1 MMNANFIVIAAAEAH
16 TAAEGANPISEL
28 AGEFGV
34 EWEFLIA
41 QIINFCIV
49 AFLLYRFAFKPIL
62 ATIDQRQEKIAD
74 GLQYAEE
81 MKVKLAE
88 AEKKEAETLKK
99 AQEEAQ
105 RIISETRESS
115 KAFLEKQTQEA
126 VAKAEE
132 ILSKAD
138 QAIEQGKQQMLA
150 EVRSEIAALV
160 VQTTAKVLSRDLSEA
175 ERASYVDSAA
185 AELSTIES

>member
-1 MMNANFIVIAAAEAH
+1 MINVISIVVAAAGAQS
-16 TAAEGANPISEL
+16 AGGGANPISEL

-34 EWEFLIA
+34 KWPFLIA
-41 QIINFCIV
+41 QMINFCIV
-49 AFLLYRFAFKPIL
+49 AFVLYRFAFKPIL

-81 MKVKLAE
+81 MKAKLAE
-88 AEKKEAETLKK
+88 AEKKEAATLKK

-126 VAKAEE
+126 VAKSEE
-132 ILSKAD
+132 ILSKAE
-138 QAIEQGKQQMLA
+138 QAIEQEKRQMLE
-150 EVRSEIAALV
+150 EVRSEIANLV
-160 VQTTAKVLSRDLSEA
+160 VQTTAKVLRRDLSQE
-175 ERASYVDSAA
+175 ERASYAESAA
-185 AELSTIES
+185 AELSTVES